1 MAKGIE
7 TGDENGQLVPEDD
20 YEYEKR
26 LADEERRKREETEEQ
41 QRQREEEAIRRARD
55 AEKARERR
63 IAQERLELIKMK
75 QGIADEEETIKE
87 EHEVYEELHGLKKL
101 ENIWYHDKMWI
112 IIGTFV
118 LMVVGFITY
127 DTVTKVNPDLE
138 LLLICDNQLQ
148 QNQSC
153 ELLARRIEKYTPDL
167 NDDGKI
173 KVTVI
178 SCAVNPDKYDQFYT
192 INSQKFYANLQQG
205 RIIMVITDSA
215 LDPDLNELFTTELPQ
230 KIEGN
235 RYIDEQGLHLDFG
248 FLAEELNCAAMPN
261 DVYIRMRNPIKT
273 LSDSQKKMQSNYDT
287 ALEIMTAMANDLQ
300 AQADE
305 SSDKG
310 LPTPEEI
317 QKMLEQQAQEL
328 EMQAMS

>member
-7 TGDENGQLVPEDD
+7 TGDENGKLVPEDD
-20 YEYEKR
+20 YEYEKK
-26 LADEERRKREETEEQ
+26 LAEEERRKREESEEELQ
-41 QRQREEEAIRRARD
+41 KREEEAKRRARD
-55 AEKARERR
+55 EEKARERR

-75 QGIADEEETIKE
+75 QGIADEDETIE
-87 EHEVYEELHGLKKL
+87 EVHEVHEELHGLKKL
-101 ENIWYHDKMWI
+101 ENIWYHDKLWI
-112 IIGTFV
+112 IMGAFV
-118 LMVVGFITY
+118 LFVVGFLTY
-127 DTVTKVNPDLE
+127 DTVTRVNPDLE

-148 QNQSC
+148 ANQSC

-167 NDDGKI
+167 NGDGKI

-178 SCAVNPDKYDQFYT
+178 SCALNPDKYDQFYT

-205 RIIMVITDSA
+205 QIIMVVTDSA
-215 LDPDLNELFTTELPQ
+215 LDPDLNELFTTDLPNE
-230 KIEGN
+230 IEGN

-261 DVYIRMRNPIKT
+261 DVYIRMRAPIKT
-273 LSDSQKKMQSNYDT
+273 LSDSQEKMQSCYDT
-287 ALEIMTAMANDLQ
+287 ALEIMKAMANDLQ

-310 LPTPEEI
+310 LPSPEEVK
-317 QKMLEQQAQEL
+317 KMIEQQAQE
-328 EMQAMS
+328 MQQMS